1 MMALFRDIW
10 KDIGDFFVPS
20 VEPGFEVT
28 RSHTW
33 PWAPSV
39 TVLLLVGSAA
49 LVIFLYARERGS
61 AGRAVKFLLATFR
74 LGLIAL
80 LLFMMYGWLLNRH
93 RTDLPD
99 LLLMIDDSQ
108 SMTLEDV
115 YEDPARRDGLLRR
128 LARVGLEDL
137 NRLNLAK
144 LLLLEDDARLLRTL
158 QSRYH
163 VKLYQLGGTARPA
176 AASPSGP
183 RGEPALDSL
192 PVDDLASAVAAI
204 EADETSSRLGRGLRE
219 VLESQR
225 GRPTAAALVLTD
237 GVTTEGQT
245 LGDVAEYARRTGVP
259 LLLVGLGSE
268 HPPRDLRISDLLVDQ
283 AVFVGD
289 LLNFDFRLSGSGY
302 EGRQV
307 NVRLKEIDGPDNNQ
321 VLAEQSVRV
330 GRDGE
335 SQSLRLSHRP
345 EVEGEFEYA
354 VEVDILEGDSNPE
367 NNRQTRRVNVRDE
380 TLRVLYVQDYP
391 NYDFRFLKSAL
402 GRVLTRDGQQQAIQ
416 LTTVLQEADLEYAA
430 IDATAERV
438 FPVSRDELFEYDVLI
453 FGDVDPSLLSRS
465 VQENIAA
472 FVEQRGGGMVVL
484 AGPRHTPLA
493 YRDTPLARLMP
504 IDLETVSMPPADA
517 LLQQPIRVQPT
528 RLISASPP
536 LQLEQTIADSMRI
549 WRELPPIYWMLD
561 APDLRPGARVLAVA
575 PTRTSVSGEELPVI
589 AMQFVGAGKVVL
601 HTTDESYRWARH
613 PQTERYHAQY
623 WTQLIRYLSRS
634 KLLEGTRAVEL
645 ATDRVEYRR
654 GETVRLRA
662 RFFDD
667 RLAPEADDGVRVML
681 EHDSGTR
688 RQITLRRDAASRGIF
703 EGLASNLAE
712 GAYRAWVAAP
722 TLPDTPP
729 SQRFTVVAPPGEFA
743 RLQMDAA
750 DMQLAAEV
758 SQGRFFTMEDADELT
773 KHLPR
778 GRQVR
783 IDSLPPEPIWNSPL
797 WALLF
802 VVLITSEW
810 LLRKRVGL
818 V

>member
-1 MMALFRDIW
+1 MMVWLRDIW
-10 KDIGDFFVPS
+10 KDIGDFFVPTG
-20 VEPGFEVT
+20 EPGVEVT

-39 TVLLLVGSAA
+39 TVLLLAGAAA
-49 LVIFLYARERGS
+49 LVIYLYARERGS
-61 AGRAVKFLLATFR
+61 AGRVLKSLLAALR
-74 LGLIAL
+74 IALIAL
-80 LLFMMYGWLLNRH
+80 VLFMMHGWLLNRH

-99 LLLMIDDSQ
+99 LLLLVDDSQ
-108 SMTLEDV
+108 SMTLEDI
-115 YEDPARRDGLLRR
+115 YEDSARRDTLLRR
-128 LARVGLEDL
+128 LERVGLDGL

-144 LLLLEDDARLLRTL
+144 LLLLENDARLLREL
-158 QSRYH
+158 RSRYH
-163 VKLYQLGGTARPA
+163 VKLYQLGGTARA
-176 AASPSGP
+176 AAVSPSDP
-183 RGEPALDSL
+183 RPASSSDML

-204 EADETSSRLGRGLRE
+204 EARETSSRLGTGLRE
-219 VLESQR
+219 VLELQR
-225 GRPTAAALVLTD
+225 GRPTAVALLLTD

-245 LGDVAEYARRTGVP
+245 LGDVGEYSRRTGVP
-259 LLLVGLGSE
+259 LLLVGLGNDR
-268 HPPRDLRISDLLVDQ
+268 PPRDLRISDLLVDQ

-307 NVRLKEIDGPDNNQ
+307 NVRLKQIDGPDSSR
-321 VLAEQSVRV
+321 VLADQSVRV

-335 SQSLRLSHRP
+335 PQSLRLSHRP

-354 VEVDILEGDSNPE
+354 VAVDILEGDSNPD

-402 GRVLTRDGQQQAIQ
+402 GRVLKRDGQEKAIQ

-438 FPVSRDELFEYDVLI
+438 FPVSREQLFAYDVLI

-472 FVEQRGGGMVVL
+472 FVEQRGGGMIVL

-493 YRDTPLARLMP
+493 YRDTALARLMP
-504 IDLETVSMPPADA
+504 IELETVSLPPADA
-517 LLQQPIRVQPT
+517 LLDQPIRVQPT

-536 LQLEQTIADSMRI
+536 LQLERTIADSMRI

-575 PTRTSVSGEELPVI
+575 PMRTSVSGEELPVI

-613 PQTERYHAQY
+613 PQTERYHARY

-654 GETVRLRA
+654 GETVRLRV

-703 EGLASNLAE
+703 EGLASNLAD
-712 GAYRAWVAAP
+712 GAYRAWVAVP

-743 RLQMDAA
+743 RLEMDAA
-750 DMQLAAEV
+750 DMQLAAKV
-758 SQGRFFTMEDADELT
+758 SQGRFFTMEEAQELT
-773 KHLPR
+773 EHLPR

-783 IDSLPPEPIWNSPL
+783 IDSLPPDPIWNSPL

-802 VVLITSEW
+802 VALITTEW